1 MELRLISRPL
11 MVRAAV
17 VLSFAASVAVAD
29 DSNWPQWR
37 GPLHTGEATRG
48 NPPLEW
54 SEDKNVR
61 WKVEVPGLG
70 KSTPVVWNDLVF
82 VTTAVSTETAGAP
95 APTPAPAPSVETPPA
110 GAAEGGRRGGG
121 PPPPALKP
129 LNLEYVVQAH
139 NRSDGKLRWRKV
151 VKVQAPHE
159 GTHKDGSYASG
170 SALTDGERVYAF
182 FGSRGLFALDFKGKL
197 VWEKQFGA
205 MRTRLSFGEGASPV
219 LHGNAL
225 VVNWDHEDQDFL
237 VALDKKTGKEI
248 WRTER
253 DEPTSWSTPIVVTH
267 GGREQV
273 IVNATNRV
281 RGYDFATGKAL
292 WEAGGMTAN
301 VIPSPVHADGTV
313 YVTSGFRGNA
323 LLAVRLAEAQ
333 GDVTGKAAIAWSYDK
348 DTPYVPSPLLYKG
361 GLYFLKINSAV
372 LTRIDVATGKP
383 DYTRRLEGLSNVYA
397 SPVAVGGRV
406 YVLSREGVMMVIEA
420 GPALKVLATN
430 KLADSFDASPALV
443 DDEMYLR
450 GEKYLYRISKD

>member
-1 MELRLISRPL
+1 MRLQKIPAL
-11 MVRAAV
+11 VLAAALVATGVGTEPRAMAGG
-17 VLSFAASVAVAD
+17 
-29 DSNWPQWR
+29 NWPQWR
-37 GPLHTGEATRG
+37 GPLHTGEATLG
-48 NPPLEW
+48 NPPVEW

-82 VTTAVSTETAGAP
+82 VTTAVPTGA
-95 APTPAPAPSVETPPA
+95 
-110 GAAEGGRRGGG
+110 
-121 PPPPALKP
+121 P

-139 NRSDGKLRWRKV
+139 NRADGKLRWRKV

-182 FGSRGLFALDFKGKL
+182 FGSRGLFALDLKGNL

-225 VVNWDHEDQDFL
+225 GVNWDHEDQDFL
-237 VALDKKTGKEI
+237 VALDKKTGKEL

-267 GGREQV
+267 AGREQV

-281 RGYDFATGKAL
+281 RGYDLATGKVL
-292 WEAGGMTAN
+292 WEAGGMTTN

-323 LLAVRLAEAQ
+323 LMAVRLAEAR
-333 GDVTGKAAIAWSYDK
+333 GDVTDKPAIAWKYDR
-348 DTPYVPSPLLYKG
+348 DTPYVPSPLLYRG
-361 GLYFLKINSAV
+361 GLYFLKTNSAV

-383 DYTRRLEGLSNVYA
+383 DYTQRLEGLSNVYA
-397 SPVAVGGRV
+397 SPVAVAGRV

-430 KLADSFDASPALV
+430 KLADGFDASPAVV

-450 GEKYLYRISKD
+450 GQKYLYRISKD

>member
-1 MELRLISRPL
+1 MRLQRIPALLLSG
-11 MVRAAV
+11 AAAGLV
-17 VLSFAASVAVAD
+17 AIAAGTEPHAKD
-29 DSNWPQWR
+29 EGNWPQWR

-82 VTTAVSTETAGAP
+82 VTTAVPTGAP
-95 APTPAPAPSVETPPA
+95 
-110 GAAEGGRRGGG
+110 G
-121 PPPPALKP
+121 K
-129 LNLEYVVQAH
+129 LEYVVQAH
-139 NRSDGKLRWRKV
+139 NRSDGKPRWRKV
-151 VKVQAPHE
+151 VKVQTPHE
-159 GTHKDGSYASG
+159 GTHKDGSFASG

-182 FGSRGLFALDFKGKL
+182 FGSRGLFALDFKGNL

-205 MRTRLSFGEGASPV
+205 MRTRLTFGEGASPV

-237 VALDKKTGKEI
+237 VALDKKTGKEL

-253 DEPTSWSTPIVVTH
+253 DEPTSWSTPIVVSH

-281 RGYDFATGKAL
+281 RGYDLATGKAL
-292 WEAGGMTAN
+292 WEAGGMTTN

-323 LLAVRLAEAQ
+323 LMAVRLAEAQ
-333 GDVTGKAAIAWSYDK
+333 GDVTGKAAIAWSYNR

-361 GLYFLKINSAV
+361 GLYFLKTNSAV

-383 DYTRRLEGLSNVYA
+383 DYTQRLEGLSNVYA

-406 YVLSREGVMMVIEA
+406 YVLSREGVMMVLEA

-430 KLADSFDASPALV
+430 KLADGFDASPAIV
-443 DDEMYLR
+443 GDEMYLR
-450 GEKYLYRISKD
+450 GQKYLYRISKD